1 MKSHRPFTRAF
12 KSASTARRMAVALAC
27 LIPGLLL
34 AAPAAMAWNGNLI
47 VRKVNIGGPADDS
60 FNFQVTKTPNAYF
73 AVWNPGTK
81 SFSLQ
86 GASSPQGPFTE
97 GVNQQSYNE
106 LWAGHDLPYSDWVV
120 YSVKEIAKPGYTTT
134 VSCTIDGDWNALGE
148 QVLGQYGAWTY
159 TPGTD
164 NGDTTVATTL
174 RWLNNEPYTTTCT
187 FTNTYRARIKVTKKF
202 DDEFSANPR
211 VDMVVNDKD
220 VDAVSPQA
228 SETFGND
235 YDSDWIEVAPGS
247 SVDLAE
253 TQVEGTTLSNYTSK
267 LECREGQAGE
277 YGDWFVVSQTTSGT
291 LEGVAPGKDYV
302 CRFMN
307 TRKGGKVTIKKIV
320 VDSAGN
326 AISGTFSFTGDLG
339 PLDVAAN
346 GDGVASNVAANQ
358 SYNVTETIP
367 AGYTLTKVACVDTA
381 NGEGEGSSVNG
392 ATATANVQPGE
403 NVVCTFTN
411 TKNPDT
417 PPSTPPTGASGNVSP
432 SGASGGVTQRRGTAR
447 ISGTVGCATGNYA
460 TVAVTGSKI
469 KKVTYTVNG
478 KKVKTL
484 TKPNA
489 GSKYQ
494 LRYRTRS
501 LKAGAYKVNA
511 KVEFVSSSGTKAKN
525 LKLQFSRCTPRVVRP
540 TFTG

>member
-1 MKSHRPFTRAF
+1 MDSNRPLKRFFKRSHAG
-12 KSASTARRMAVALAC
+12 RRMAVLLAC
-27 LIPGLLL
+27 LIPGMLL
-34 AAPAAMAWNGNLI
+34 AAPAAMAWNGDLI
-47 VRKVNIGGPADDS
+47 VRKVNIGGPASDT
-60 FNFQVTKTPNAYF
+60 FNFELTKSPNAYT
-73 AVWNPGTK
+73 AIWNPAVKTFG
-81 SFSLQ
+81 LQ
-86 GASSPQGPFTE
+86 GAASQQGPFQE
-97 GVNQQSYNE
+97 GTNQESYTG
-106 LWAGHDLPYSDWVV
+106 LWAGYDFGYENWVT
-120 YSVKEIAKPGYTTT
+120 YTVKEIAKPGYKTT

-148 QVLGQYGAWTY
+148 PIVSQYGAWTY
-159 TPGTD
+159 TPGVD
-164 NGDTTVATTL
+164 NGDTTVATSI
-174 RWLNNEPYTTTCT
+174 RWWDNVPYTTTCT

-202 DDEFSANPR
+202 DDAFATDPR

-307 TRKGGKVTIKKIV
+307 TRKGGKVTIKKIA
-320 VDSAGN
+320 VDSAGTP
-326 AISGTFSFTGDLG
+326 ISGNFSFTGDLG
-339 PLDVAAN
+339 AFDVPAN
-346 GDGVASNVAANQ
+346 GAGVSSDVAANQ

-367 AGYTLTKVACVDTA
+367 AGYTLTKVECVDTA

-403 NVVCTFTN
+403 TVVCTFTN
-411 TKNPDT
+411 TQNPGT
-417 PPSTPPTGASGNVSP
+417 PPGSESVGSSGAVAP
-432 SGASGGVTQRRGTAR
+432 VGASGGVTARRGTAR
-447 ISGTVGCATGNYA
+447 ISGTVGCATAQYASASVAGNQIRR
-460 TVAVTGSKI
+460 VTF
-469 KKVTYTVNG
+469 YVNG

-484 TKPNA
+484 TKKNA
-489 GSKYQ
+489 GSTYR
-494 LRYRTRS
+494 LRYRVKS
-501 LKAGAYKVNA
+501 LKVGAYKVRA
-511 KVEFVSSSGTKAKN
+511 RVEFVTASGTKAKD
-525 LKLQFSRCTPRVVRP
+525 LKLQFSRCAPRVVKP